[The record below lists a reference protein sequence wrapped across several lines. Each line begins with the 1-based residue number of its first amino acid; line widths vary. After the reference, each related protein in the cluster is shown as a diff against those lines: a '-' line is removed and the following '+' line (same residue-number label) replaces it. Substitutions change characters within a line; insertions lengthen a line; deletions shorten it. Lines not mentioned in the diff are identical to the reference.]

1 MRAQRIGSSTVPG
14 LYGYILVQSSIK
26 RLLFR
31 VPSILSL
38 RCAFARRDYLLGFLP
53 FLDTITSLP
62 IICEASTASLAR
74 TTAFSTVRSLLQHD
88 LRVYFIPQPSL
99 GLSLVQ
105 GLVHFVQPSTFIRSV
120 PPLPFSIRTLTCKQ
134 AATYE
139 HLDSDVLLHTK
150 PRVISSVFS
159 LPNGRSPLRVSC
171 SSRSLSNTSEC
182 SSLRSNAHAVSP
194 PSLCASPKRH
204 VLRRWLQLQR
214 IADARLGC
222 LVAET
227 SDLPELFGPSKPN
240 LSKSLE
246 LASNRSPLS
255 TPTPDRNPT
264 STFRGRP
271 HNRARLPQLLGSSP
285 ATPKRYPLTT
295 RPPLS
300 RGPGR
305 SFHQTPQNPRR
316 GPSLPWLSH
325 PSRRSLR
332 ASFEPILSHPKTT
345 ASGLALYAATVTVRT
360 LRFVESVARLP
371 ALRTSFTISRKRL
384 L

>member
-53 FLDTITSLP
+53 FPDTITSLP

-139 HLDSDVLLHTK
+139 HLDSDVLLHTRAL
-150 PRVISSVFS
+150 PFGSVI
-159 LPNGRSPLRVSC
+159 
-171 SSRSLSNTSEC
+171 SLSNRRLPSSSFLLLQVHPTPAKTVTC
-182 SSLRSNAHAVSP
+182 SRTLMTFP
-194 PSLCASPKRH
+194 PSRFHL
-204 VLRRWLQLQR
+204 LRGEGFCGTDARLQR
-214 IADARLGC
+214 ISDDGLGC
-222 LVAET
+222 FRCRSFRPARAFRTFLT
-227 SDLPELFGPSKPN
+227 Y
-240 LSKSLE
+240 LSKSHGTLRPTALTLRSLA
-246 LASNRSPLS
+246 LASTRRAPKDTPIVRQLRRASTRAIRHRVPGTLTNLRPSIRRHPTGESPESPEPASIKSRGTIHLH
-255 TPTPDRNPT
+255 NP
-264 STFRGRP
+264 GRP
-271 HNRARLPQLLGSSP
+271 SRLSRLPGRGVRTVLSHKG
-285 ATPKRYPLTT
+285 PLDSEE
-295 RPPLS
+295 S
-300 RGPGR
+300 RD
-305 SFHQTPQNPRR
+305 PQRQRASTIRTAERFRPRR
-316 GPSLPWLSH
+316 IFSAP
-325 PSRRSLR
+325 R
-332 ASFEPILSHPKTT
+332 
-345 ASGLALYAATVTVRT
+345 
-360 LRFVESVARLP
+360 
-371 ALRTSFTISRKRL
+371 
-384 L
+384 